1 MNTLFEKVGNNFCV
15 AKVRAGCCQLFT
27 SLFDPQHWIKWWVG
41 GAPFAI
47 REWNISFAHPVYTPA
62 RNLLFTPAKRA
73 AFFSLTPSQSSG
85 PMQTTPHCTGKDA
98 THHFKF
104 YIYMSFDFCMSLD
117 SGRIYII
124 GVLNWL
130 RLFCKRIL
138 PVRVSN

>member
-1 MNTLFEKVGNNFCV
+1 
-15 AKVRAGCCQLFT
+15 
-27 SLFDPQHWIKWWVG
+27 
-41 GAPFAI
+41 
-47 REWNISFAHPVYTPA
+47 
-62 RNLLFTPAKRA
+62 
-73 AFFSLTPSQSSG
+73 
-85 PMQTTPHCTGKDA
+85 MQTTPHCTGKDA

-104 YIYMSFDFCMSLD
+104 YIYMSLDFCMSLD